1 MTEDPANRR
10 PLKSR
15 DTGWARAAASILA
28 RAGLSP
34 DAVSAGSMVF
44 AVIGGGLLAA
54 SGRLDG
60 GARVGALIVG
70 AACVQLRLLCNLLD
84 GMVAVEHGRGGPTG
98 PIWNELPDRIADA
111 LFLVGAGFCQSS
123 HAVLYSFGTLT
134 WRTAGIDDVTISM
147 LWGESVAVEI
157 LMMLVSGWLVQRI
170 GVVGLIGVG
179 LTCGLVRWTGM
190 AFTNDLL
197 ALVFLQIL
205 HGGTF
210 AACHLGAMAF
220 IQRALPSGGVALGQ
234 SIYYALGTG
243 ATQAVIYQFAGLLY
257 ARYGQHAFLGMTV
270 ISALGLICIVML
282 ARRWNGGLVVREAA

>member
-111 LFLVGAGFCQSS
+111 LFLVGAGYG
-123 HAVLYSFGTLT
+123 AAL
-134 WRTAGIDDVTISM
+134 AGIGWGEAAGWAAAALAILTAYVRELGRALDQPADFGGPMAKPHRMALLTAAALIAAAEP
-147 LWGESVAVEI
+147 LWGWR
-157 LMMLVSGWLVQRI
+157 GQ
-170 GVVGLIGVG
+170 
-179 LTCGLVRWTGM
+179 T
-190 AFTNDLL
+190 L
-197 ALVFLQIL
+197 ALGCAVI
-205 HGGTF
+205 
-210 AACHLGAMAF
+210 ALGA
-220 IQRALPSGGVALGQ
+220 ALTALLRTLRL
-234 SIYYALGTG
+234 A
-243 ATQAVIYQFAGLLY
+243 
-257 ARYGQHAFLGMTV
+257 ARL
-270 ISALGLICIVML
+270 
-282 ARRWNGGLVVREAA
+282 